1 MNSQLMG
8 LLELKQGANNLPY
21 EIPMHP
27 NLVHFTLGLFIIAIV
42 FDIAGA
48 LFPLERPILKFLAL
62 PALRSGFFEV
72 GWYNLVVSAAITF
85 FTVAWGFF
93 EAMLAKLPANV
104 EIDWGFGAKA
114 TLLLHGLGGILL
126 LAAIVAMAVWR
137 GLQRYRWRRN
147 APRQVQWSYL
157 LVGIVLLGI
166 MYVQGT
172 LGAQLGDEF
181 GIHVTAANL
190 LENSK
195 NPNVQLK

>member
-72 GWYNLVVSAAITF
+72 GWYNLVASAAITF

-93 EAMLAKLPANV
+93 EAMLANCPLMSRVIGDSGRKRLCFCTAWV
-104 EIDWGFGAKA
+104 ESCCWRQLLQWLFGEDCSAIAGAGMPPGRCSGA
-114 TLLLHGLGGILL
+114 T
-126 LAAIVAMAVWR
+126 
-137 GLQRYRWRRN
+137 Y
-147 APRQVQWSYL
+147 S
-157 LVGIVLLGI
+157 
-166 MYVQGT
+166 
-172 LGAQLGDEF
+172 
-181 GIHVTAANL
+181 
-190 LENSK
+190 
-195 NPNVQLK
+195 

>member
-93 EAMLAKLPANV
+93 EAMLAKLPANA
-104 EIDWGFGAKA
+104 ESDWGFGAKA

-126 LAAIVAMAVWR
+126 LAAIVAMAVWQ

>member
-1 MNSQLMG
+1 MNSQLME

-85 FTVAWGFF
+85 S
-93 EAMLAKLPANV
+93 
-104 EIDWGFGAKA
+104 
-114 TLLLHGLGGILL
+114 
-126 LAAIVAMAVWR
+126 R
-137 GLQRYRWRRN
+137 
-147 APRQVQWSYL
+147 
-157 LVGIVLLGI
+157 
-166 MYVQGT
+166 
-172 LGAQLGDEF
+172 
-181 GIHVTAANL
+181 
-190 LENSK
+190 
-195 NPNVQLK
+195 